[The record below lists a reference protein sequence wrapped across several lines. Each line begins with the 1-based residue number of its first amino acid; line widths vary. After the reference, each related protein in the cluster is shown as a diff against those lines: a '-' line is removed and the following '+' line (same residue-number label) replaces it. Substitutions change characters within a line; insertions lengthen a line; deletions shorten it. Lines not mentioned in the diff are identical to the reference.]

1 MFLSMPH
8 GAADLRDPGLG
19 LRGTT
24 AWSFICHVPGW
35 LGRGGQVVEV
45 VTRCTEGQDTVQ
57 LWRHRDVHGE
67 TEPGADL
74 PENHG
79 GPPGGSV
86 RVHRKGRQRGPQLPE
101 AFSDVSYPLSS
112 VPLLDHTLSEEAAF
126 LPAGSKEHQEQR
138 WQVSRELGGS
148 PKQACRQSLPSS
160 RAFARPGNAAHPGKA
175 FLTRHVTCS
184 TCILPLGPAH
194 LRGRGWDDLHGSK

>member
-1 MFLSMPH
+1 MPCARLV
-8 GAADLRDPGLG
+8 GAWR
-19 LRGTT
+19 T
-24 AWSFICHVPGW
+24 
-35 LGRGGQVVEV
+35 GGGGGDKVYRR
-45 VTRCTEGQDTVQ
+45 TRHVQ

-67 TEPGADL
+67 TEPGEDL

-86 RVHRKGRQRGPQLPE
+86 RVHRKGRQRGPQLQE

-138 WQVSRELGGS
+138 WQVSRELGES
-148 PKQACRQSLPSS
+148 LKQVCRQSLPSS
-160 RAFARPGNAAHPGKA
+160 RGAQGRP
-175 FLTRHVTCS
+175 
-184 TCILPLGPAH
+184 
-194 LRGRGWDDLHGSK
+194 LRTF